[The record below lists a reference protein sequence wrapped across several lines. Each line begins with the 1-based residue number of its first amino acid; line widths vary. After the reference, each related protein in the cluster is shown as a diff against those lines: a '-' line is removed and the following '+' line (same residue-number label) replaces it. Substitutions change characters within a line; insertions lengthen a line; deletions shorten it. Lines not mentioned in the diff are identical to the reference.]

1 MRKTVLCLLMVFI
14 MVFVGSISV
23 FAEEGKVDEVQQG
36 NHIFVV
42 VNDELVEFPD
52 ALP

>member
-1 MRKTVLCLLMVFI
+1 MLINGFHYG
-14 MVFVGSISV
+14 FVGSISV

-52 ALP
+52 VLPK